1 MNSLWGALRLL
12 SALRSR
18 SCFYRHKSPGAR
30 PHGIVD
36 QCHSGQCI
44 STPTHTLKHPH
55 SVMISSLC
63 KRLPTDALGSD
74 RIGALSSLNAFRD
87 LILFS
92 LGSQMTAG
100 LPKTRL
106 PPFYTLLSTVLPSA
120 FPSDPASS
128 PEASW
133 LNKQTDQNKHEEL
146 RRTHSFT
153 AQTKYGCFAVC
164 WDTLVNTD
172 KNKLQL
178 LFIFFLS
185 AFPKLEYTK

>member
-87 LILFS
+87 LLSFQPQQPNDCCSSQNTPPPIL
-92 LGSQMTAG
+92 
-100 LPKTRL
+100 
-106 PPFYTLLSTVLPSA
+106 
-120 FPSDPASS
+120 
-128 PEASW
+128 
-133 LNKQTDQNKHEEL
+133 
-146 RRTHSFT
+146 HSF
-153 AQTKYGCFAVC
+153 KYQSPVC
-164 WDTLVNTD
+164 ISIKSCLFPRG
-172 KNKLQL
+172 QL
-178 LFIFFLS
+178 
-185 AFPKLEYTK
+185 TQ